1 MKKIKNINSG
11 FTLIEL
17 IIAIA
22 VLAFLMTAVGTLMGS
37 SIASHKKQK
46 AEIQVH
52 TSAQETYN
60 QLTDSIM
67 QAREVVVIG
76 YEVTT
81 PYDFSKP
88 GEDVGTTPQ
97 MVCYVKS
104 EEMKEFVKD
113 NTDVYYTDDV
123 LSISDDN
130 IRLFSEF
137 DTSKTFYVKKLSIMT
152 SVPLDITYVPTPLI
166 KANTSSY
173 YDLRDPL
180 SDGGTNVVRINKT
193 VTASGLNALD
203 QNDNLIH
210 TYTFEANNMYY
221 EKQYSYMA
229 TLNDIM
235 IPSDKENWLYNEGL
249 SYVSTTGSGAYD
261 ISACT
266 LKVDAKNGAMGIELQ
281 FNNRNMTYTTQGMVN
296 IRNSYVLKGKDN

>member
-1 MKKIKNINSG
+1 MKKINKDNSG

-17 IIAIA
+17 IIAMA

-76 YEVTT
+76 YESGTA
-81 PYDFSKP
+81 YDFSVP
-88 GEDVGTTPQ
+88 GVDAGATPAI
-97 MVCYVKS
+97 VCYVKS
-104 EEMKEFVKD
+104 KEMKQFIID
-113 NTDVYYTDDV
+113 NP
-123 LSISDDN
+123 SIYGTNGLGDSN
-130 IRLFSEF
+130 IRLFTEF
-137 DTSKTFYVKKLSIMT
+137 SSDKTFYVKQLSIMN
-152 SVPLDITYVPTPLI
+152 SVPLDVTAAPSAQSKTG
-166 KANTSSY
+166 Y
-173 YDLRDPL
+173 YEIPDAL
-180 SDGGTNVVRINKT
+180 SPGSAEIVKVEIAT
-193 VTASGLNALD
+193 TASGLNAL
-203 QNDNLIH
+203 NKYDNVIK
-210 TYTFEANNMYY
+210 TYTFEGNNMYL
-221 EKQYSYMA
+221 EKKYSFM
-229 TLNDIM
+229 TSLNDTITGA
-235 IPSDKENWLYNEGL
+235 DKDPWLYNDGL
-249 SYVSTTGSGAYD
+249 SYVSTTGTGNAD

-281 FNNRNMTYTTQGMVN
+281 FNNKNMTYTTQGMVN

>member
-1 MKKIKNINSG
+1 MIKKNNSG

-22 VLAFLMTAVGTLMGS
+22 ILAFLMTAVGTFMGS
-37 SIASHKKQK
+37 SIASHRKQK

-76 YEVTT
+76 YEVDSTSA
-81 PYDFSKP
+81 YDFSKP
-88 GEDVGTTPQ
+88 GKDVGTTPQ

-104 EEMKEFVKD
+104 EEMKQFVKD
-113 NTDVYYTDDV
+113 NTDVYRTDDV
-123 LSISDDN
+123 SSIGDAN

-137 DTSKTFYVKKLSIMT
+137 DTDKIFYVKKLSIMT
-152 SVPLDITYVPTPLI
+152 SVPLDITQVPPALI
-166 KANTSSY
+166 KADTTSY
-173 YDLRDPL
+173 YDLLDPL

-235 IPSDKENWLYNEGL
+235 IPTDKENWLYNEGL

-281 FNNRNMTYTTQGMVN
+281 FNNKNMTYTTQGMVN